1 MLRIDE
7 KLKNLVPDCMVGVV
21 EAEVKVKE
29 SSEELVKLLNE
40 ECELLTNSIKL
51 EDLSSEETID
61 ANRKAYKACGKNPS
75 RYRTSSEALIR
86 RVLQGK
92 GIYFVNNIVDI
103 NNLISMKTQFSIGSY
118 NTENIGENIVFT
130 VGEDGD
136 EYKGIGKDIVNVANM
151 PVLADEEG
159 KFGSPT
165 SDSRRAAIDENAEKI
180 MMCLFSFS
188 GKDKLESGMNEI
200 KGLLEKYADGKNIKT
215 NIVE

>member
-1 MLRIDE
+1 MLKIDE

-29 SSEELVKLLNE
+29 SSEELIKLLNE

-75 RYRTSSEALIR
+75 RYRTSSEELIR

-118 NTENIGENIVFT
+118 N
-130 VGEDGD
+130 
-136 EYKGIGKDIVNVANM
+136 
-151 PVLADEEG
+151 
-159 KFGSPT
+159 
-165 SDSRRAAIDENAEKI
+165 
-180 MMCLFSFS
+180 
-188 GKDKLESGMNEI
+188 
-200 KGLLEKYADGKNIKT
+200 
-215 NIVE
+215 

>member
-103 NNLISMKTQFSIGSY
+103 NNLISMKTKFSIGSY
-118 NTENIGENIVFT
+118 NTENIGENVVFT
-130 VGEDGD
+130 VGIEGD
-136 EYKGIGKDIVNVANM
+136 EYKGIGKDMVNVANM
-151 PVLADEEG
+151 PVLAEELV

-165 SDSRRAAIDENAEKI
+165 SDTRI
-180 MMCLFSFS
+180 
-188 GKDKLESGMNEI
+188 
-200 KGLLEKYADGKNIKT
+200 
-215 NIVE
+215 